1 MHRVINTKP
10 NKSSVHIN
18 NCLFFFLLILISF
31 VPYLIRFAREIY
43 DATTTNST
51 KLLLTKN
58 QNDEGL
64 LVSVLL
70 QQSPV
75 LKVEQVSRLAAI
87 DNSWAKWGGM
97 SSINNTLVEIFAAIP
112 YDCVNCSMVLS
123 NPSQAGF
130 SVIQLLKISAPISNI
145 SVYMGTSVSNPF
157 YNLVQSLLHLMKAQN
172 EKRRWLFLANDHT
185 FAIVPNLVKFLVH
198 YDSDSLIYSG
208 NQLAIG
214 MRTGILHF
222 ASGGA
227 GAVLSVSCIRL
238 VTIIWTALQF
248 DFVMIAAAN
257 PLSRTEGGNC
267 LDFKDIAAT
276 SRQKA
281 DGNHDLVELAATAD
295 GSCVLQQVLRWSNA
309 ITRGASLSTSVC
321 FPKSLSEL
329 RSLIFMC
336 NAAPR

>member
-1 MHRVINTKP
+1 M
-10 NKSSVHIN
+10 
-18 NCLFFFLLILISF
+18 
-31 VPYLIRFAREIY
+31 
-43 DATTTNST
+43 
-51 KLLLTKN
+51 TKN
-58 QNDEGL
+58 QKDEEL

-97 SSINNTLVEIFAAIP
+97 SSINNTRVEILAAIP

-123 NPSQAGF
+123 NPSPAGF

-145 SVYMGTSVSNPF
+145 SANMGTSVSNPF
-157 YNLVQSLLHLMKAQN
+157 YNLVQSLLHLMNAQN

-238 VTIIWTALQF
+238 MTIIWTALQF

-267 LDFKDIAAT
+267 LDFKDIA
-276 SRQKA
+276 
-281 DGNHDLVELAATAD
+281 GNHDLVELAATAD

-321 FPKSLSEL
+321 FPKSLPEL
-329 RSLIFMC
+329 RSLIFVC
-336 NAAPR
+336 NAPR